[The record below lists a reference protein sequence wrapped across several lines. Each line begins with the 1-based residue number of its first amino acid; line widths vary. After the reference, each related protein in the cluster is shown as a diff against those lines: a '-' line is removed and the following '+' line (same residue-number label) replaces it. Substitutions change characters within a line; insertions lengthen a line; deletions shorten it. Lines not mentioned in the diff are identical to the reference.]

1 LLIQDQEDGV
11 RKQYP
16 GVLFVLPALVLLL
29 VLMVY
34 PLYQTFVFSL
44 SDIQIADFSYKFSGL
59 SYFKDVLARS
69 EFSQVLFN
77 TVIWVFGSVLF
88 QFTFALA
95 AALFL
100 NNDFKGKAVIQAIAL
115 LPWTIP
121 AVVSGNTWKWIM
133 QADFG
138 LLNAMLRQIGLS
150 GLTRSWLTDP
160 RLALG
165 SILLA
170 TIWQGYPFL
179 MVMLLAGM
187 KAVPTEQ
194 YEAAEV
200 DGANWFQRF
209 IAVTIP
215 NLKNIII
222 IVIMLQVVWAWN
234 SFDLIFVLTGGGPGG
249 ATEILGLFIYRI
261 GLVEFNF
268 SAASAVSVMLIG
280 LVLLT
285 TLIRYLLIRNIK
297 ESMA

>member
-1 LLIQDQEDGV
+1 M

-16 GVLFVLPALVLLL
+16 GFLFILPALVLIL

-44 SDIQIADFSYKFSGL
+44 SDIQLTDFSYKFSGL
-59 SYFKDVLARS
+59 SYFKAVLTRS

-77 TVIWVFGSVLF
+77 TIIWVFGTVLF
-88 QFTFALA
+88 QFGFALTI
-95 AALFL
+95 ALFI
-100 NNDFKGKAVIQAIAL
+100 NSDFKGRAAVQTIAL

-138 LLNAMLRQIGLS
+138 LLNAMLQQFGLS
-150 GLTRSWLTDP
+150 EFARSWLTDP

-170 TIWQGYPFL
+170 TTWHGYPFL
-179 MVMLLAGM
+179 MIMFLAGM
-187 KAVPTEQ
+187 KTIPSEQ
-194 YEAAEV
+194 YEAAET
-200 DGANWFQRF
+200 DGANWFHRF

-222 IVIMLQVVWAWN
+222 IGIMLQVIWAWN
-234 SFDLIFVLTGGGPGG
+234 SFDLIFIMTGGGPGG

-261 GLVEFNF
+261 GMIEFNF
-268 SAASAVSVMLIG
+268 SIASAVSVMLIG

-285 TLIRYLLIRNIK
+285 TLIRHLLIQNIK
-297 ESMA
+297 KDIS

>member
-1 LLIQDQEDGV
+1 
-11 RKQYP
+11 
-16 GVLFVLPALVLLL
+16 
-29 VLMVY
+29 MVY

-44 SDIQIADFSYKFSGL
+44 SDIQIADFSYRFSGL
-59 SYFKDVLARS
+59 SHFKDVLARS
-69 EFSQVLFN
+69 EFSQVLAN
-77 TVIWVFGSVLF
+77 TIIWVFGSVLF

-95 AALFL
+95 VALFF
-100 NNDFKGKAVIQAIAL
+100 NNDFKGKAVIQTIAI

-138 LLNAMLRQIGLS
+138 LLNAMLRQFGLS

-160 RLALG
+160 HLALG

-179 MVMLLAGM
+179 MIMLLAGM
-187 KAVPTEQ
+187 KAIPLEQ

-209 IAVTIP
+209 AAVTIP

-285 TLIRYLLIRNIK
+285 TLIRYLLTRNIK
-297 ESMA
+297 ENIA